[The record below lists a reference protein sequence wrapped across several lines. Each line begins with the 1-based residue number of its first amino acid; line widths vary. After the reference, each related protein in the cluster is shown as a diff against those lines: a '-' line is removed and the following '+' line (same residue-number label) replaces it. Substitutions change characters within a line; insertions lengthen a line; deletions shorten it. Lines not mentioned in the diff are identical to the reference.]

1 MADHPAQRPQTVT
14 KVRRNTGAKTK
25 RDAILTAVAE
35 FNRRRRLAKIAAR
48 IGSFNG
54 FITNEELKQQC
65 EEG

>member
-14 KVRRNTGAKTK
+14 EVCRNTGAKTK
-25 RDAILTAVAE
+25 RDAILTAVAQ

-48 IGSFNG
+48 LGSFNG